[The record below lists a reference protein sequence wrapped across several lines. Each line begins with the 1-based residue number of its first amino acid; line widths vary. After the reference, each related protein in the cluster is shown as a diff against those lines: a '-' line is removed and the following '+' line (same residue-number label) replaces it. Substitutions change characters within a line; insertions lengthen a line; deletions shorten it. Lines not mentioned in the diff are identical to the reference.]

1 MSDAPLGTIRAI
13 TFDVGNTL
21 IRAVPSNAHHYAEI
35 LKKEGLN
42 KSTEQLKSIMDK
54 TLATFERKMFREDL
68 DNSSSDAKERDWW
81 RTVDQAIAR
90 NVGITKNLDSI
101 SDRLY
106 ERFAQPESWEPYP
119 DAIRVLGALRN
130 SGYTVGALSN
140 WNTGLRSILK
150 HHKLDTVMDFIIISA
165 EVGTKKPGTA
175 IFQKASQAAGVEMK
189 NLLHVGDHP
198 DADFHGA
205 RAAGAQAVLIG
216 RKNIEG
222 VYDDLLLGTL
232 REIFFVCWEDRFGRY
247 GITAEEARVRG
258 QQQVLRVWEGK

>member
-1 MSDAPLGTIRAI
+1 MSGAPLGTIRAI
-13 TFDVGNTL
+13 TFDVGDTL
-21 IRAVPSNAHHYAEI
+21 IRAVPSSAHDYAEI
-35 LKKEGLN
+35 LREEGAD
-42 KSTEQLKSIMDK
+42 KTTAELKSIMDK
-54 TLATFERKMFREDL
+54 TLAKFERKMFKEDL
-68 DNSSSDAKERDWW
+68 DNTSSDAKERDWW

-90 NVGITKNLDSI
+90 SAGITKNLDNI

-106 ERFAQPESWEPYP
+106 ERFTRPDAWESYP

-140 WNTGLRSILK
+140 WNTGLKSILK
-150 HHKLDTVMDFIIISA
+150 HHKLDKVLDFTIISA
-165 EVGTKKPGTA
+165 EVGTKKPGKA

-247 GITAEEARVRG
+247 GNTAEEAKVRG